1 MLVISMFHFNSD
13 RSIECSSLEYN
24 MSKESQVVYLGLKH
38 LVQLK
43 NVYLP
48 AYQGKKNNRERRGHK
63 KSLNRRGAP
72 KLTCTKNQDF
82 TQKCLLEEDCF

>member
-38 LVQLK
+38 LVQLQ

-48 AYQGKKNNRERRGHK
+48 AYQGKKKITGKGGGIRNLSTEEGL
-63 KSLNRRGAP
+63 LN
-72 KLTCTKNQDF
+72 
-82 TQKCLLEEDCF
+82 